1 MPQGTVGKRGASWYF
16 AHRIDQPSTGLR
28 RQKWQGGFA
37 TKAEAERAL
46 RASLTQ
52 LETGTWVEPSKLRYI
67 DYVEQMWLPA
77 LTLQVE
83 SSTHESYSRN
93 MRVHVL
99 PAIGGVRMQKLTPN
113 HLNDLYR
120 KLLDQPEPIPGPK
133 NRRHPAQ
140 LYAIIDQRRGEDW
153 SYAAIAAELRSRVP
167 GAETITKDAVARIVA
182 RSKERGTEDERTLG
196 IRTVRY
202 IHTIIS
208 KSLKDAAKLGLL
220 NQNVAANASPPRAPK
235 TRPERKLWT
244 GEQTRLFLEWCRATD
259 HQHADAFTF
268 VATSGDRRGAN
279 LGLRWKDIDFDD
291 GTAKLILSVT
301 SVAHQIVVKP
311 YGKTGNTHEIVL
323 DPMTLSM
330 LTTRRTLRP
339 VDGDVHVCETI
350 DPKCN
355 QLGQH
360 DRDLVFSRPDGN
372 YLHPERFS
380 KEFQRTQ
387 IRFNAEHPDEAIP
400 VIGLHGLRHG
410 WATLA
415 LEAGIPMKVVQDRL
429 NHSSERIT
437 ADIYTHVRRPL
448 RSDAAE
454 QVAKGIFPAQIRFG
468 PDPSSS

>member
-1 MPQGTVGKRGASWYF
+1 
-16 AHRIDQPSTGLR
+16 
-28 RQKWQGGFA
+28 
-37 TKAEAERAL
+37 
-46 RASLTQ
+46 
-52 LETGTWVEPSKLRYI
+52 
-67 DYVEQMWLPA
+67 
-77 LTLQVE
+77 
-83 SSTHESYSRN
+83 
-93 MRVHVL
+93 
-99 PAIGGVRMQKLTPN
+99 MQKLTPT

-120 KLLDQPEPIPGPK
+120 NLLDQPEPIPGPK

-140 LYAIIDQRRGEDW
+140 VYAVIEQRRAEDW
-153 SYAAIAAELRSRVP
+153 SYAAIAAELRSSVP

-208 KSLKDAAKLGLL
+208 KSLKDAAKLGLVT
-220 NQNVAANASPPRAPK
+220 QNVASNASPPRAPK

-244 GEQTRLFLEWCRATD
+244 GEQTRLFLEWCRSTE

-279 LGLRWKDIDFDD
+279 LGLRWKDIDFEDS
-291 GTAKLILSVT
+291 TAKLILSIT

-323 DPMTLSM
+323 DPMTLAM
-330 LTTRRTLRP
+330 LTNRRTLRS
-339 VDGDVHVCETI
+339 VVGEIHVCETI
-350 DPKCN
+350 DPECD
-355 QLGQH
+355 QAGQH
-360 DRDLVFSRPDGN
+360 NRDLVFSRPDGN

-380 KEFQRTQ
+380 KEFQRAQ
-387 IRFNAEHPDEAIP
+387 IRYNAEHLDEPIP

-437 ADIYTHVRRPL
+437 ADIYTHVRGPIRTEAAQKVANFVFGTEPRL
-448 RSDAAE
+448 NPAGPSDDGSIE
-454 QVAKGIFPAQIRFG
+454 QWNGV
-468 PDPSSS
+468 S